1 MRLAI
6 IGFGKLGKAVGSA
19 WEDAG
24 GVISDKINSSSTW
37 SATDLTCDVALE
49 CSTPDSAVDNIIQ
62 CINAGIPVVVG
73 STGWHHKMDLVE
85 KAVNSKNGLIFHA
98 TNFSIGVYL
107 LNLFASQMAKTLN
120 SFAEYSP
127 SIEEAHHIHKVD
139 KPSGTAITLKNK
151 VSENFGPNDIPINS
165 IREGEI
171 IGTHELVWGSEIDKI
186 SIKHEAKNRK
196 GFAIGAV
203 KVSKWVLNQKSKNV
217 SGIFTMDDMIKELI

>member
-24 GVISDKINSSSTW
+24 GVITDKIISSSTW
-37 SATDLTCDVALE
+37 SASDLKCDVALE
-49 CSTPDSAVDNIIQ
+49 CSTPDSAVNNIIQ

-85 KAVNSKNGLIFHA
+85 KAVNSNKGLVFHA

-107 LNLFASQMAKTLN
+107 LNLFSSQMAKTLN
-120 SFAEYSP
+120 SFDEYSP

-171 IGTHELVWGSEIDKI
+171 IGTHELVWDSEIDQI

-203 KVSKWVLNQKSKNV
+203 KASKWVLNQKSKNV
-217 SGIFTMDDMIKELI
+217 SGIFTMDDMIKELT